1 MVSPPPN
8 VTFPEV
14 MNIISDIFT
23 IVASGIAIY
32 LFIFKRKS
40 ISTTIKLL
48 LNYSSQITLSELRA
62 KIDRLN
68 NFNSNEPSDKTEII
82 CLLNEIIGQIK
93 GNKILKN
100 KYSDILKKITQ
111 YTNQPEK
118 LDEPKKRSITAE
130 LRERLRNLDIKGID
144 ELLGG

>member
-14 MNIISDIFT
+14 MNIISEIFT

-40 ISTTIKLL
+40 IATAIKLL
-48 LNYSSQITLSELRA
+48 LNYSSQITLSELRI

-68 NFNSNEPSDKTEII
+68 DFKSAEPSEKIEII
-82 CLLNEIIGQIK
+82 YLLNEIIGQIS

-100 KYSDILKKITQ
+100 EYSDILKKLIQ
-111 YTNQPEK
+111 YTKQPEK
-118 LDEPKKRSITAE
+118 LDEPRKRSITAE
-130 LRERLRNLDIKGID
+130 LRERLRNLDIKDID
-144 ELLGG
+144 LLGG